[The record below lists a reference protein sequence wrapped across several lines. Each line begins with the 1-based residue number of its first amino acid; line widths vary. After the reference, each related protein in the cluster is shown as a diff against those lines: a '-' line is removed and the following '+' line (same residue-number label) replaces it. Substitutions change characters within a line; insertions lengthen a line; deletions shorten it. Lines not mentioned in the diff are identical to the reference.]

1 MHRPARQ
8 ARRRCRLQLVRVRVG
23 VRVGVRVRVRVSRV
37 RVRVRVKVT
46 VCSPA
51 AEHAPD
57 QLAAR
62 EARGELQQ
70 RDVILRGCKGV

>member
-23 VRVGVRVRVRVSRV
+23 VRVGVRVRVSRV

>member
-8 ARRRCRLQLVRVRVG
+8 ARRRCRLQLVRVRV
-23 VRVGVRVRVRVSRV
+23 RVRVSRV
-37 RVRVRVKVT
+37 RVMVRVKVP

-62 EARGELQQ
+62 KARGELQQ
-70 RDVILRGCKGV
+70 RDIVLRGCKGV

>member
-23 VRVGVRVRVRVSRV
+23 VRVRVSRV

>member
-23 VRVGVRVRVRVSRV
+23 VRVRVRFSRV
-37 RVRVRVKVT
+37 RVRVT

-51 AEHAPD
+51 AEHATD